1 MKFRI
6 WILLAV
12 ISACALLLTRPAR
25 AQTETQKPAAKAA
38 VSSEQQTTKEKNTD
52 AYVALLR
59 RDVRQEKAEIMG
71 ATLALSAQDSA
82 KFWPIYSNYDTE
94 LAKLN
99 DQRIANIKEY
109 AQQYNDMTDDEADKL
124 IQSGISY
131 HRQRAELLAKTYEQ
145 VKQALGGITAARFV
159 MVEQQ
164 LLTLIDLEV
173 LSALPV
179 AEPVS

>member
-1 MKFRI
+1 MKFSNS
-6 WILLAV
+6 ILLTSVCAF
-12 ISACALLLTRPAR
+12 ALLLTLPAR
-25 AQTETQKPAAKAA
+25 TQTTAQQPAAKPPA
-38 VSSEQQTTKEKNTD
+38 SSEQATKDKNTD

-82 KFWPIYSNYDTE
+82 KFWPIYSSYDTE

-99 DQRIANIKEY
+99 DQRVANIKEY
-109 AQQYNDMTDDEADKL
+109 AQHYSDLTDDEADKL
-124 IQSGISY
+124 IQNGISY
-131 HRQRAELLAKTYEQ
+131 HKQRAELLAKTYEQ
-145 VKQALGGITAARFV
+145 VKQALGGITAARFA

>member
-1 MKFRI
+1 MKFRV
-6 WILLAV
+6 WILLAG

-25 AQTETQKPAAKAA
+25 AQTETQQPANRPA
-38 VSSEQQTTKEKNTD
+38 VSSEQAAKDKNTD
-52 AYVALLR
+52 AYVALMR

-71 ATLALSAQDSA
+71 ATLALNAQDSA

-94 LAKLN
+94 LTKLN
-99 DQRIANIKEY
+99 DQRVANIKEY
-109 AQQYNDMTDDEADKL
+109 AQHYSDMTDSEADKL
-124 IQSGISY
+124 IQNGISY
-131 HRQRAELLAKTYEQ
+131 HKQRAELLAKTYEQ